1 MDHNILYLKILLT
14 NNLYKK
20 NARSLFISNYF
31 LLNKKKVFSK
41 SDFRLKWLSIER
53 KKTIIKQLQT
63 IKKKFNEDIY
73 DLSLNFLFYD
83 NFVNKI
89 IIGIKDISQL
99 NDFLKRLKIVKK
111 NFISVEFYKKFYFSK
126 KIFEKKGF

>member
-1 MDHNILYLKILLT
+1 M
-14 NNLYKK
+14 
-20 NARSLFISNYF
+20 
-31 LLNKKKVFSK
+31 
-41 SDFRLKWLSIER
+41 
-53 KKTIIKQLQT
+53 
-63 IKKKFNEDIY
+63 
-73 DLSLNFLFYD
+73 
-83 NFVNKI
+83 NKI

>member
-1 MDHNILYLKILLT
+1 MKENNNQTT
-14 NNLYKK
+14 NN
-20 NARSLFISNYF
+20 
-31 LLNKKKVFSK
+31 
-41 SDFRLKWLSIER
+41 
-53 KKTIIKQLQT
+53 
-63 IKKKFNEDIY
+63 KKKFNEDIY

-99 NDFLKRLKIVKK
+99 KILKRLKIVKK
-111 NFISVEFYKKFYFSK
+111 TLLVLNFIKSFIFR